1 MEEELLDVK
10 RQLEDGD
17 LHLEQKE
24 ALQTDGGVLVTAV
37 RSRLYLSGLLSHC
50 VPLMTQYPRMHRENW
65 AALATLAQLTSVCCV
80 GAEPGEQS
88 QAFHRLFLPS
98 VMDGLLS
105 LAAQLMRR
113 EQLTTQVLSSERY
126 EQIQMCEDDNVTLL
140 CVQMWIHTCT
150 GKDFLSEFSD
160 DSALLLLNEAVG
172 QLAVSSA
179 SSVGGASVRLI
190 LLMANQQ
197 EARVKPLLLSFRGL
211 DSLLDKDWRGRGFDQ
226 EVDQLIAIIQSDA
239 RILPQACSERVRA
252 ACLIQAAWRS
262 FQTRR
267 RLRSLSRAVC
277 KVRLFLQKRRAAKVP
292 PTSSLWIG
300 QECLSDS
307 RRVELQRQVD
317 QQRYTHTHT
326 HTHTPTHPKLSVK
339 CLSTTEAP
347 PLSVVTATE
356 ADSFLSPSGPIAAR
370 ARDSHNALLQ
380 AGRLPWW
387 RTGGDD
393 DTFSPAPLQELEAEL
408 GGLFVGGQIK
418 I

>member
-1 MEEELLDVK
+1 
-10 RQLEDGD
+10 
-17 LHLEQKE
+17 
-24 ALQTDGGVLVTAV
+24 
-37 RSRLYLSGLLSHC
+37 
-50 VPLMTQYPRMHRENW
+50 
-65 AALATLAQLTSVCCV
+65 
-80 GAEPGEQS
+80 
-88 QAFHRLFLPS
+88 
-98 VMDGLLS
+98 MDGLLS

-113 EQLTTQVLSSERY
+113 EQCVSLFRKVMDSVCLLLRSHPQLTTQVLSSERY

-267 RLRSLSRAVC
+267 RLRSLNRAVC
-277 KVRLFLQKRRAAKVP
+277 KVQRRYRSRRRQQQEHEEEQRGEEELRFQVCVRRQQARRKFHQKQRQLLQLLPPDQVQWYLQECERGAAVVIQSYWRGFRERRRYNTHTLRHTHTQQHAARTLQRAVRLFLQSGEQRR
-292 PTSSLWIG
+292 S
-300 QECLSDS
+300 
-307 RRVELQRQVD
+307 
-317 QQRYTHTHT
+317 
-326 HTHTPTHPKLSVK
+326 
-339 CLSTTEAP
+339 P

-356 ADSFLSPSGPIAAR
+356 ADSFLSPSGAIAAR

-387 RTGGDD
+387 RTGGDE

-408 GGLFVGGQIK
+408 GGLFVGGQIQ